1 MEAGGASSG
10 MPDQDDDEHD
20 TSFETTTVDAREIL
34 DAFPI
39 PHLIVDPA
47 SQLHSIN
54 AAARHVLGL
63 PPVPHDAATPRL
75 RADSIFSTTSE
86 APGSTASER
95 LMGELFRLSK
105 VEASWGSADAIE
117 VKSTAVPGLSW
128 AAEIKVR
135 AFTPKGVDGASSE
148 SLSASGALG
157 EASST
162 WFSVVLLRP
171 LPGRSDARAAT
182 PSKPL
187 SSLSRP
193 AWSLVEGRRK
203 GSSSDRTPTVFAT
216 EWVGDP
222 FARAMGQSVGG
233 TEDNGSKTMV
243 ADSEEPSS
251 ESGWAHTVHDAN
263 FIAPSASTDAATT
276 GFGVPVSSTADETQ
290 ASASAATGRPTMRMH
305 LSALPVPATPPLS
318 SAGTGSSKLSSH
330 ASLFTNGGATSSPA
344 TSAQSANLP
353 SMLGSESSS
362 DFAFNNGRTAE
373 PIPEATEPDTSLPG
387 SKLPTPAQEFAT
399 KAGMGVT
406 VSSAGIHLSTSV
418 AGPPIAT
425 PSISI
430 PASASISPLLGK
442 TPGDPIVPSSPRP
455 TALPPPAPKPHVTPP
470 EPSFL
475 LKFAALSSLP
485 KTGVIIADSDL
496 ASGFVNSIAR
506 ELLMGVPAD
515 TASAAPRQQSSTSP
529 AGENSSSSG
538 AGGGSAPM
546 ASDSESLNDWWSA
559 GAWSSED
566 GWSAFSSSTS
576 SSSFF
581 PPQPQSMFADP
592 ESPFDLQGSRDLTHA
607 SIIASGEAR
616 PTAPNEG
623 TAGSSIRIGKAHESN
638 RYRATVAAILAR
650 SLASDEKRRARASPR
665 SQKLHTHEGKDPK
678 DRWATFGDHDS
689 AAFVAAGS
697 KQGKK
702 PYKVFDHS
710 FSQRII
716 DPFEPLLEIC
726 ARRGEY
732 PTPYTDDDDG
742 DDDGGA
748 TSGMIVGIEVEVW
761 ESAEELKNGS
771 FVTSTSA
778 ARKKRVRRRL
788 VEISA
793 APIFAPRASKSR
805 NGGKQHLG
813 GVLLLRDVTDDSKR
827 RAGGWGLKDA
837 SKKKKK
843 SDGDAYYKQ
852 IVDSMPQLVW
862 TTSVKGSHTYF
873 NQQWYTYTNLEPEQ
887 FLGVGW
893 QNPFHEDDMPAALT
907 QWTHSLET
915 GDPYSVEY
923 RCRRGDG
930 AWRWM
935 LGRALPLRDAD
946 GDIQGWFGTCTDVD
960 EFVNLSRNRLQIRT
974 ELSKTQEQFKAT
986 LEGADVIILAI
997 DTTWHCTF
1005 FQGSHRAAIVK
1016 DIPDGKI
1023 EGKSIKDLWPDW
1035 PLYEKCEIVM
1045 EGKALREQ
1053 LEWTPARAK
1062 DQNSFY
1068 RCLITP
1074 LTEKLPDGKQK
1085 ITGCIIVATDVTD
1098 MRIAQEQLRESYE
1111 ERAKLLASET
1121 AAIEAS
1127 RLKTEFVANTS
1138 HGEFFLLLD
1147 DPTLPEQHRSSV
1159 AKIMR
1164 SGEILLEMIGMVL
1177 DMGKVEA
1184 GRLDLEHR
1192 PFSIDEILNDAR
1204 MFSTSAEK
1212 KGLTFK
1218 EQIGPY
1224 YHGTVLGD
1232 MPRLRQV
1239 LANVL
1244 SNAIKFTKKGGI
1256 TMHLEQEHET
1266 ESHVQIRFEVHD
1278 TGVGIKKDAIPLLFK
1293 PFHQADA
1300 STARQFGGT
1309 GLGLCIAKN
1318 LLALMGGTI
1327 DLSSEYGV
1335 GTKMTV
1341 VVPLEKAPDGTTED
1355 ATPLAEPGV
1364 DLVRENVW
1372 ILVTDDNELNR
1383 EIITKTLIKMRFNVE
1398 SASNGV
1404 DAIEAVQRRQFD
1416 LILMDGQMDT
1426 MDGYEATQR
1435 IRQMSDPKL
1444 NRVKIIA
1451 LTASAIQG
1459 DEERCLRAGM
1469 NGYLAKPV
1477 RARVLEATILKHLA
1491 RPPAPPPLSR
1501 HTSGATSP
1509 CVETAQLMSFD
1520 FPDTIPEVKSSSAID
1535 TQGVP
1540 RRRPS
1545 HPSYSIDA
1553 VPNSGNPSGLL

>member
-1 MEAGGASSG
+1 MGASTG
-10 MPDQDDDEHD
+10 MLDQVDDDHD
-20 TSFETTTVDAREIL
+20 PSFKTVQIDAREIL
-34 DAFPI
+34 DTFPL

-47 SQLHSIN
+47 SRLHSIN
-54 AAARHVLGL
+54 AAARHALGL
-63 PPVPHDAATPRL
+63 PLVPEDGATPRI
-75 RADSIFSTTSE
+75 RADSLFWTTSE
-86 APGSTASER
+86 MPGSTATER
-95 LMGELFRLSK
+95 LLGELFRLSK

-117 VKSTAVPGLSW
+117 LKSTIVPGLRW

-135 AFTPKGVDGASSE
+135 SFTPKGSAGASFE
-148 SLSASGALG
+148 SRSAPGALG
-157 EASST
+157 QTSST

-171 LPGRSDARAAT
+171 LPGRFNARDATTSKSA
-182 PSKPL
+182 PSFP
-187 SSLSRP
+187 RP
-193 AWSLVEGRRK
+193 AGSLAEGRRR
-203 GSSSDRTPTVFAT
+203 GSSSDQTPTLFAT

-222 FARAMGQSVGG
+222 FAWAMGQSVGWTG
-233 TEDNGSKTMV
+233 IGESKAMV
-243 ADSEEPSS
+243 VDSEEPSS
-251 ESGWAHTVHDAN
+251 ESAWAHTVHN
-263 FIAPSASTDAATT
+263 LTSIAPSASDDEDSKGL
-276 GFGVPVSSTADETQ
+276 GFLVSSTVKATPT
-290 ASASAATGRPTMRMH
+290 SSAAPSARPTMRMH
-305 LSALPVPATPPLS
+305 LSALPAPGTPPLS
-318 SAGTGSSKLSSH
+318 SAGTGSSKISSR
-330 ASLFTNGGATSSPA
+330 ASLLTNAGAASSPA
-344 TSAQSANLP
+344 TSAQSAKPP
-353 SMLGSESSS
+353 SMMGPESPSGFGLS
-362 DFAFNNGRTAE
+362 NSRTAE
-373 PIPEATEPDTSLPG
+373 PIPEATQADVSLPG
-387 SKLPTPAQEFAT
+387 PILPTPAQEFAAKT
-399 KAGMGVT
+399 AMGVT
-406 VSSAGIHLSTSV
+406 VSSAGIHLSSCTD
-418 AGPPIAT
+418 GPPTAAAT
-425 PSISI
+425 IPI
-430 PASASISPLLGK
+430 PAPATRSPLFGK
-442 TPGDPIVPSSPRP
+442 VPGDPTVPSSPRP

-515 TASAAPRQQSSTSP
+515 AATMSPRQPNSTPS
-529 AGENSSSSG
+529 AGENSSSTG
-538 AGGGSAPM
+538 ASGGSAPV
-546 ASDSESLNDWWSA
+546 ASDSEHLNDWWSA

-592 ESPFDLQGSRDLTHA
+592 ESPFDFQGSRDLTHA

-678 DRWATFGDHDS
+678 DRWAIVGDHDS
-689 AAFVAAGS
+689 AAFIAAGS

-732 PTPYTDDDDG
+732 PTPYAEDEDG
-742 DDDGGA
+742 EDDGGA

-761 ESAEELKNGS
+761 ESASELKNGS
-771 FVTSTSA
+771 FVTSNSA

-793 APIFAPRASKSR
+793 APIFAPCTSKGKNS
-805 NGGKQHLG
+805 GKQHLG
-813 GVLLLRDVTDDSKR
+813 GVLLLRDVTDDGKR

-873 NQQWYTYTNLEPEQ
+873 NQQWYAYTNLEPEQ
-887 FLGVGW
+887 SLGVGW
-893 QNPFHEDDMPAALT
+893 QNPFHEDDMPAALA

-946 GDIQGWFGTCTDVD
+946 GEIQSWFGTCTDVD
-960 EFVNLSRNRLQIRT
+960 EFVNIRT

-997 DTTWHCTF
+997 DASWHCTF
-1005 FQGSHRAAIVK
+1005 FQGSHRGAIVK
-1016 DIPDGKI
+1016 NIPDGII
-1023 EGKSIKDLWPDW
+1023 EGKSIKELWPDW
-1035 PLYEKCEIVM
+1035 PLYEKCESVM
-1045 EGKALREQ
+1045 KGKAPREE

-1062 DQNSFY
+1062 DQNAFY

-1074 LTEKLPDGKQK
+1074 LTEKLPDGTQK

-1138 HGEFFLLLD
+1138 HETRTPVAGIIGLAELLLD

-1192 PFSIDEILNDAR
+1192 PFTIDEILNDAR

-1212 KGLTFK
+1212 KGLAFK

-1244 SNAIKFTKKGGI
+1244 SNAIKFTKKGCI
-1256 TMHLEQEHET
+1256 TMSLEQEQET
-1266 ESHVQIRFEVHD
+1266 ESHVQIRIEVQD

-1327 DLSSEYGV
+1327 DLSSEFGV

-1341 VVPLEKAPDGTTED
+1341 VVPLEKAPDATTED
-1355 ATPLAEPGV
+1355 ATPLAEPGA

-1383 EIITKTLIKMRFNVE
+1383 EIITKTLTKMRFNVV
-1398 SASNGV
+1398 SASNGL

-1435 IRQMSDPKL
+1435 IRQMSDPRL
-1444 NRVKIIA
+1444 NRIKIIA

-1491 RPPAPPPLSR
+1491 RPPPPPTLSR
-1501 HTSGATSP
+1501 RTSSSTSP
-1509 CVETAQLMSFD
+1509 GIETAQLLSFD
-1520 FPDTIPEVKSSSAID
+1520 FPDMIPEATSISATE
-1535 TQGVP
+1535 TQSVP

-1545 HPSYSIDA
+1545 HPSYSIAA
-1553 VPNSGNPSGLL
+1553 VPNNGPPLGPM